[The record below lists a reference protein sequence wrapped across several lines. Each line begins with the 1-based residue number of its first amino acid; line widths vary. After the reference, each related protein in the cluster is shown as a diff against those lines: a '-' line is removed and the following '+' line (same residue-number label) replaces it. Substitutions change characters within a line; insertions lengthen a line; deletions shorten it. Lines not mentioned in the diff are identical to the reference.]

1 MRGRCLGTVPD
12 PTHEMGGV
20 TRLIP
25 ERLRRPLRS
34 PSFRNLALGK
44 SISYLGDWLMVAV
57 LVGWVYQSTS
67 SVAQVALLMAVRL
80 VPPIVGGGLAA
91 SIVDRLPRQRVL
103 VWSEIASAATIA
115 GALAAVMA
123 GSRPAVF
130 ALVGLCGLVSMI
142 STVAGNALIPMTVE
156 AEELPAANGIHA
168 VGQEAAMALGAVAG
182 GLTLALGGAPAGL
195 AANLASYGIAVV
207 LFARIRV
214 TEPVGDP
221 RAPKRGGLVDGLR
234 YVLGSR
240 ALTVVVGG
248 FAVATLATGLVNA
261 TLPKFTSS
269 LGLGASGYGWALA
282 SLAGGMIAGEAL
294 TGAIAARIEPRWLA
308 AGLAGMGVLF
318 FAFAWAG
325 SAVIALGFLFTF
337 GIANGF
343 TEVVMMTAI
352 HQQADATHQG
362 RVFGVG
368 STLWR
373 TTMLGA
379 VALAPAVDAVASS
392 AQAITVAAVVLV
404 VGAVLVQLT
413 LRQSPRLA
421 TAPA

>member
-1 MRGRCLGTVPD
+1 M
-12 PTHEMGGV
+12 
-20 TRLIP
+20 P

-34 PSFRNLALGK
+34 PSFRRLAIGK

-80 VPPIVGGGLAA
+80 VPPIVGGSLAA

-103 VWSEIASAATIA
+103 VWSEIASAATIG
-115 GALAAVMA
+115 GALVGVMA

-142 STVAGNALIPMTVE
+142 STVAGNALIAMVVE
-156 AEELPAANGIHA
+156 QDELPAANGIHA

-195 AANLASYGIAVV
+195 AANLASYGIAVF

-214 TEPVGDP
+214 EEVESES
-221 RAPKRGGLVDGLR
+221 RKRSGLVDGLR
-234 YVLGSR
+234 YVLAHRG
-240 ALTVVVGG
+240 LTVVVGG
-248 FAVATLATGLVNA
+248 FALATLATGLVNA
-261 TLPKFTSS
+261 TLPKFTSE

-282 SLAGGMIAGEAL
+282 ALACGMIAGEAL
-294 TGAIAARIEPRWLA
+294 TGAIAERIEPRWLA
-308 AGLAGMGVLF
+308 AGLAGMGLLF

-325 SAVIALGFLFTF
+325 SAVIALGFLVAF
-337 GIANGF
+337 GVANGF

-352 HQQADATHQG
+352 HQQAAVTHQG

-368 STLWR
+368 ATLWR

-379 VALAPAVDAVASS
+379 VALAPVVDAVATP
-392 AQAITVAAVVLV
+392 AEAITVAAVVLF

-413 LRQSPRLA
+413 LRPSPRLA

>member
-1 MRGRCLGTVPD
+1 M
-12 PTHEMGGV
+12 
-20 TRLIP
+20 P

-34 PSFRNLALGK
+34 PSFRRLVLGK

-67 SVAQVALLMAVRL
+67 SVAQVALLMVIRL
-80 VPPIVGGGLAA
+80 VPPIIGGGLAA
-91 SIVDRLPRQRVL
+91 SVVDRLPRQRVL

-142 STVAGNALIPMTVE
+142 STVAGNALIPMVVDQ
-156 AEELPAANGIHA
+156 AELPAANGIHA

-182 GLTLALGGAPAGL
+182 GLTLTLGGAPAGL

-207 LFARIRV
+207 LFSCIRV
-214 TEPVGDP
+214 EEVEATNL
-221 RAPKRGGLVDGLR
+221 RSRSGLVDGLR
-234 YVLGSR
+234 YVLAHR

-248 FAVATLATGLVNA
+248 FGLATLATGLVNA
-261 TLPKFTSS
+261 TLPKFTSG

-282 SLAGGMIAGEAL
+282 ALACGMIAGEAL
-294 TGAIAARIEPRWLA
+294 TGAIADRIEPRWLA
-308 AGLAGMGVLF
+308 AGLAGMGALF
-318 FAFAWAG
+318 FAFAWSG
-325 SAVIALGFLFTF
+325 TAVVALGFLVAF
-337 GIANGF
+337 GVANGF

-352 HQQADATHQG
+352 HQQAEATHQG

-379 VALAPAVDAVASS
+379 VALAPVVDAIASP
-392 AQAITVAAVVLV
+392 AEAITVAAVVLF

-413 LRQSPRLA
+413 LRPSPRLA
-421 TAPA
+421 TATA

>member
-1 MRGRCLGTVPD
+1 M
-12 PTHEMGGV
+12 
-20 TRLIP
+20 RLIP

-34 PSFRNLALGK
+34 PSFRRLALGK

-67 SVAQVALLMAVRL
+67 SVAQVALLMAIRL
-80 VPPIVGGGLAA
+80 VPPIVGGSLAA

-103 VWSEIASAATIA
+103 VWSEIASAATIG

-142 STVAGNALIPMTVE
+142 STVAGNALIPMVVE
-156 AEELPAANGIHA
+156 QDELPAANGVHA

-195 AANLASYGIAVV
+195 AANLVSYGIAVF

-214 TEPVGDP
+214 EEVEAESG
-221 RAPKRGGLVDGLR
+221 RRRSGLVDGLR
-234 YVLGSR
+234 YVLAHR

-248 FAVATLATGLVNA
+248 FALATLATGLVNA
-261 TLPKFTSS
+261 TLPKFTSG

-282 SLAGGMIAGEAL
+282 ALACGMIAGEAL
-294 TGAIAARIEPRWLA
+294 TGAIAERIEPRWLA

-325 SAVIALGFLFTF
+325 SALIALGFLFTF

-343 TEVVMMTAI
+343 TEVVMMTSI

-379 VALAPAVDAVASS
+379 VALAPAVDAVASP
-392 AQAITVAAVVLV
+392 AEAITVAAVVLF
-404 VGAVLVQLT
+404 VGAVLVQVT

-421 TAPA
+421 TVTA

>member
-1 MRGRCLGTVPD
+1 M
-12 PTHEMGGV
+12 
-20 TRLIP
+20 P

-34 PSFRNLALGK
+34 PSFRRLVVGK

-80 VPPIVGGGLAA
+80 VPPIVGGSLAA
-91 SIVDRLPRQRVL
+91 SIVDRLPRQKVL
-103 VWSEIASAATIA
+103 VWSEIASAATIG
-115 GALAAVMA
+115 GALVGVIA

-142 STVAGNALIPMTVE
+142 STVAGSALIPMVVE
-156 AEELPAANGIHA
+156 QDELPAANGIHA

-195 AANLASYGIAVV
+195 AANLASYGIAVF

-214 TEPVGDP
+214 EEVEAAAS
-221 RAPKRGGLVDGLR
+221 RRRSGLVDGLR
-234 YVLGSR
+234 YIVAHR

-248 FAVATLATGLVNA
+248 FALATLATGLVNA
-261 TLPKFTSS
+261 TLPKFTSG

-282 SLAGGMIAGEAL
+282 ALACGMIAGEAL
-294 TGAIAARIEPRWLA
+294 TGAIAERIEPRWLA

-325 SAVIALGFLFTF
+325 SAVIALGFLVAF
-337 GIANGF
+337 GVANGF

-352 HQQADATHQG
+352 HQQAEATHQG

-368 STLWR
+368 ATLWR

-379 VALAPAVDAVASS
+379 VALAPLVDAVASPEE
-392 AQAITVAAVVLV
+392 AITVAAVVLF

-413 LRQSPRLA
+413 LRPSPRLA